1 MVGEL
6 DVAIADQ
13 NATIKFLGDQIV
25 FHFQDYATAR
35 ALKNRPFPS
44 LSLVG
49 KLLSFGELRLLA
61 QVGKRKPI
69 ELFPQASWI
78 VKLLS
83 PAIRKMSGSTRS

>member
-13 NATIKFLGDQIV
+13 NATIEFLGDQIL

-35 ALKNRPFPS
+35 AVTTRPLPS

-49 KLLSFGELRLLA
+49 NLLSFGELRLRA
-61 QVGKRKPI
+61 QIGKRKPI

-78 VKLLS
+78 VRMLS
-83 PAIRKMSGSTRS
+83 PAIREMVKSARP

>member
-13 NATIKFLGDQIV
+13 NATIEFLGDQIL

-35 ALKNRPFPS
+35 AVTNRPFPS
-44 LSLVG
+44 LALVG
-49 KLLSFGELRLLA
+49 KLLSIGELRLQA
-61 QVGKRKPI
+61 QIGKRKPI

-78 VKLLS
+78 VRLLS
-83 PAIRKMSGSTRS
+83 PAIREMMRSART